1 MDQEGTAV
9 AVPFVSRA
17 HNSDMNRW
25 LLAPLLMLLAAGAR
39 ADSVV
44 YRCPGPPVLYTDALS
59 VQEAK
64 EKGCRTIESAPV
76 TVIQGRTRP
85 PPPAS
90 AAAGKATDGRID
102 PATQRARDS
111 DARRILED
119 ELRREQGG
127 LADLQREYNNGEPE
141 RRGDERNFQRY
152 LDRVAELK
160 AGIARKEADIAAIR
174 RELTKLAP

>member
-1 MDQEGTAV
+1 
-9 AVPFVSRA
+9 
-17 HNSDMNRW
+17 MNRW

-111 DARRILED
+111 DARRILSD
-119 ELRREQGG
+119 ELKREEDKLAG
-127 LADLQREYNNGEPE
+127 LKKDFNNGEPE
-141 RRGDERNFQRY
+141 RRGDERNYQKY
-152 LDRVAELK
+152 LDRVAEMK
-160 AGIARKEADIAAIR
+160 AAIQRKESDIAAIR
-174 RELTKLAP
+174 RELAKLPQ